1 MTATETYDT
10 LTTPKDDANQE
21 FASKPTHDNI
31 AMPPD
36 HSDDINFSFMSMY
49 RYADTMDKVLMTIG
63 LVMSAVNG
71 AAFPLMAIIFGDSV
85 NAFVT
90 PIDFDKVNKA
100 ALDFLIVAIAL
111 FVSGYCSYA
120 CFAIAAERQMKKL
133 RSEGLKHIM
142 YQEIG
147 WYDQRDI
154 SELASRISGDTIK
167 IKEGMG
173 EKLGEALRFFCQF
186 VAGYAIG
193 FTRGWNLTLA
203 MACVMPLMALSLGL
217 LIKRLSASSERS
229 QKVYASAGS
238 VAEEALGAIRTVVS
252 LNGQEQVVS
261 KYAQKIAEAEVEAIL
276 VVKFVSFC
284 LGWFFMFMW
293 FTYAIG
299 LWYGGWLISKQN
311 HAVSDPGTVFSVFYG
326 VLLGT
331 MSLAQVAPNAN
342 AVAVAKGSSTALF
355 SILARKSQ
363 IDASDLGGEGPATC
377 EGNIDK
383 KPILR
388 GYSLTIKKSETVAFV
403 GASGSG
409 KSTLVALLERFYQ
422 PTSGAIYLDGRDIS
436 TLQLKWLRS
445 QIGLVSQEP
454 VLFATTVFENI
465 AAGGDNITQDQV
477 IAAAKRA
484 NAHDFIMGLPEG
496 YDTMC
501 GEKGASLSGGQKQR
515 VAIARALV
523 RQPKILVLD
532 EATSALD
539 NESERVVQEAINNLM
554 AHTDMTTIVIAHRLS
569 TIRTADKIAVIS
581 KGVVA
586 ELGRHNELMELENGF
601 YRSLVIA
608 QSTSSTDDESIQ
620 DGRRA
625 APALAGRDSD
635 AVNVA
640 RQVSM
645 SKLEAKIF
653 PTGVEVPESEVKL
666 SRIFELSK
674 PEQPLFLVGV
684 VACLLQGIAMPG
696 VSLIISKVVSD
707 MSKHYSVYLQSGK
720 LHSDALTALYDD
732 VSHSAYIFLGVA
744 VAMFFIGSIQTY
756 CFLVYAEKLTT
767 RLRHLHFQGL
777 MRQDMTFFDL
787 PGHTTGALTA
797 DLSTQAA
804 KVVVIAGQNQAKALQ
819 AVFIIATAF
828 VIAFAFGSWQLT
840 LVMAATFPLL
850 IVGAWT
856 QASQM
861 TGKNTS
867 DDLANSGAVATE
879 AITNARTIAAFGLQ
893 SEIASRYNALLE
905 EPQRQ
910 GKRKAHVSGLFN
922 GFSGFS
928 SFAVYALVFWYG
940 ARLMNDGSIDFK
952 QLMNSLMAIMM
963 ASESLGHTASHM
975 GDVYAAKRAA
985 AKIFSILDRKPLID
999 STSEEGVNPSSVSG
1013 RIEFKDVFFNY
1024 PSRPDVKVL
1033 RHYDLTIEPGQTVAF
1048 CGPSGGG
1055 KSTCVALLERFY
1067 NPTSGSITL
1076 DGRDISTLNLHWLRS
1091 QIGLVGQEPV
1101 LFVGSIAENIASGIS
1116 DSVPSTDLQERVE
1129 EAAKMANAHNFI
1141 MQFPDGYQ
1149 TQVGLKGEQLSG
1161 GQKQRIAI
1169 ARAIMK
1175 NPSIL
1180 LLDEATSALDS
1191 ESEKVVQEALDKL
1204 LAAKGRTT
1212 IVIAHRL
1219 STIRN
1224 ADKICV
1230 VSGGRIAEQG
1240 THDELL
1246 KHNGIYTRLVQ
1257 SNKKH

>member
-1 MTATETYDT
+1 M
-10 LTTPKDDANQE
+10 
-21 FASKPTHDNI
+21 
-31 AMPPD
+31 
-36 HSDDINFSFMSMY
+36 
-49 RYADTMDKVLMTIG
+49 
-63 LVMSAVNG
+63 
-71 AAFPLMAIIFGDSV
+71 
-85 NAFVT
+85 
-90 PIDFDKVNKA
+90 
-100 ALDFLIVAIAL
+100 
-111 FVSGYCSYA
+111 
-120 CFAIAAERQMKKL
+120 
-133 RSEGLKHIM
+133 
-142 YQEIG
+142 
-147 WYDQRDI
+147 
-154 SELASRISGDTIK
+154 
-167 IKEGMG
+167 
-173 EKLGEALRFFCQF
+173 GEALRFFCQF

-203 MACVMPLMALSLGL
+203 IACVMPLMALSLGL
-217 LIKRLSASSERS
+217 LIKRLSESSERS

-261 KYAQKIAEAEVEAIL
+261 KYTQKIAEAEVEAIL

-299 LWYGGWLISKQN
+299 LWYGGWLVSKQN
-311 HAVSDPGTVFSVFYG
+311 HAVSDPGTVFTVFYG

-342 AVAVAKGSSTALF
+342 AIAVAKGSSTALF
-355 SILARKSQ
+355 SILSRKSQ
-363 IDASDLGGEGPATC
+363 IDASDLGGEVPATC
-377 EGNIDK
+377 ERNIDVRNLYFSYPSRQED
-383 KPILR
+383 PILR
-388 GYSLTIKKSETVAFV
+388 GYSLTIHKGETVAFV

-454 VLFATTVFENI
+454 VLFATTIFENI
-465 AAGGDNITQDQV
+465 AAGGDNISRDKV
-477 IAAAKRA
+477 IAAAKLA
-484 NAHDFIMGLPEG
+484 NAHDFIMGLPDG

-501 GEKGASLSGGQKQR
+501 GEKGATLSGGQKQR

-539 NESERVVQEAINNLM
+539 NESERVVQDAINNLM
-554 AHTDMTTIVIAHRLS
+554 THTDMTTIVIAHRLS
-569 TIRTADKIAVIS
+569 TIRSADKIAVIS

-586 ELGRHNELMELENGF
+586 ELGRHDELMKLENGF

-608 QSTSSTDDESIQ
+608 QSTSSTDDESNHGQ

-625 APALAGRDSD
+625 APALERSASD
-635 AVNVA
+635 PVNVA
-640 RQVSM
+640 RQASM
-645 SKLEAKIF
+645 SKLGAKIF
-653 PTGVEVPESEVKL
+653 PTGVEVAESEVKL
-666 SRIFELSK
+666 SRIFELSRPK
-674 PEQPLFLVGV
+674 HPLFLVGV

-707 MSKHYSVYLQSGK
+707 MSKHYSVYLESGK
-720 LHSDALTALYDD
+720 LHADALTALYDD

-777 MRQDMTFFDL
+777 MRQDMTFFDR

-867 DDLANSGAVATE
+867 DDLATSGAVATE

-893 SEIASRYNALLE
+893 SEFASRYNALLE

-910 GKRKAHVSGLFN
+910 GKRKAHVSGLLN

-940 ARLMNDGSIDFK
+940 ARLMNDGRIDFK
-952 QLMNSLMAIMM
+952 QLINTLMAIMM

-985 AKIFSILDRKPLID
+985 AKIFSIVDRKPLID
-999 STSEEGVNPSSVSG
+999 STSEEGIKLDRVTG
-1013 RIEFKDVFFNY
+1013 RIEFKDIFFNY

-1076 DGRDISTLNLHWLRS
+1076 DGHDISTLNLHWLRS

-1101 LFVGSIAENIASGIS
+1101 LFVGTIAENIASGIS
-1116 DSVPSTDLQERVE
+1116 DYTSLLDLQERVE

-1230 VSGGRIAEQG
+1230 VSGGRIVEQG
-1240 THDELL
+1240 THDQLMKL
-1246 KHNGIYTRLVQ
+1246 NGIYTRLVHM
-1257 SNKKH
+1257 SSHRESTST